1 MSGRVGVARP
11 GRAAFTPG
19 VQGWRGTSVLCLVR
33 QAEPLALRFFH
44 PFLNAVPSVKYGF
57 YG

>member
-19 VQGWRGTSVLCLVR
+19 VLEGTSVLCLVR